1 MKAQKRGK
9 KLSEAAV
16 AVFAAVLAV
25 IAAAAFALSVW
36 WACSYIPLKAYI
48 DLGERHQTLRGFG
61 ASSAWYWQ
69 DMGANA
75 PKGTAERAVEMLYG
89 DDGLRLNIFRY
100 NIGGGSADAALD
112 GVVPYSN
119 GGFDEFRRAES
130 FFVAESVPAAKRGDV
145 EAVSA
150 AFRDESN
157 YDFENRDA
165 AVRSMFETALA
176 TGNITKVVFFVNSP
190 HYLMTESGT
199 CTGEYPGQNNLK
211 PEFYEAFADYLLI
224 IVNNLYETYLT
235 GLDKVPMVAISPVNE
250 PQWDWGGPYSSQEGC
265 HYDPEALA
273 ELADVMW
280 HKIAE
285 FNAEHGTRFELD
297 IFESGGMAFSG
308 EGDDIRDYLAELA
321 KYDWFYE
328 LDGISLHDY
337 DVSDSCSARVILRRY
352 LDKNYPHL
360 AVRATEFCEMQA
372 GEFDTAES
380 GMFLA
385 KVILRD
391 LTLLDSEEWSWW
403 LSVAKGTYNDGL
415 VYWNPSSARA
425 DGAGLYVLKRYYAFA
440 QFTRYLSEGDVRVG
454 CLLSDPMNWSHVDI
468 GAFVK
473 PDGSVVVIAVNDGDA
488 KTLRLNGLEKF
499 MGATFVTVITD
510 AERALAESKSVFEG
524 SVELAADSVMTFVF
538 LPSCTE

>member
-1 MKAQKRGK
+1 METRKQKK
-9 KLSEAAV
+9 NPSDAVIAA
-16 AVFAAVLAV
+16 FAAALAL

-36 WACSYIPLKAYI
+36 WACAYIPYRAAV
-48 DLGERHQTLRGFG
+48 DLTERHQTLRGFG

-75 PKGTAERAVEMLYG
+75 SEETAERAVEMLYG

-112 GVVPYSN
+112 GAVPYSN

-130 FFVAESVPAAKRGDV
+130 FFVAENVPEAERGDA

-165 AVRSMFETALA
+165 AVRSMFGKALA
-176 TGNITKVVFFVNSP
+176 TGNVTKVVFFANSP

-224 IVNNLYETYLT
+224 IVNNLYETYLA
-235 GLDKVPMVAISPVNE
+235 GLDKVPTVAVSPVNE

-273 ELADVMW
+273 ALADVMQR
-280 HKIAE
+280 KIAE
-285 FNAEHGTRFELD
+285 FNAENGTRFELD
-297 IFESGGMAFSG
+297 LFESGSIGFYD
-308 EGDDIRDYLAELA
+308 EGYDIRDYLSALA
-321 KYDWFYE
+321 KCDWFCG
-328 LDGISLHDY
+328 LDGISVHDY
-337 DVSDSCSARVILRRY
+337 VVDASRTERTQLRRY
-352 LDKNYPHL
+352 LDENYPHL

-380 GMFLA
+380 GMYLA
-385 KVILRD
+385 KVVLRD
-391 LTLLDSEEWSWW
+391 LTLLDAEEWSWW

-415 VYWNPSSARA
+415 VYWNAASARA

-454 CLLSDPMNWSHVDI
+454 CTLSDPMDWMGVDI

-473 PDGSVVVIAVNDGDA
+473 PDGSVVVVAVNDGAA
-488 KTLRLNGLEKF
+488 KSLRLDGLEGF
-499 MGATFVTVITD
+499 EGRTATAVCTD
-510 AERALAESKSVFEG
+510 AEREAEESDFVFG
-524 SVELAADSVMTFVF
+524 GRVELAADSVTTFAFSAV
-538 LPSCTE
+538 